1 MSSKY
6 EELIKYVKQTE
17 ALSHASG
24 LIAWDQE
31 TKMPK
36 GSVEQRADTLSVL
49 ESEIHKR
56 KSNKY
61 IEELISHIK
70 KDDLSKIKP
79 KTLSLS
85 SIFKSLFLKFCAI
98 SRIWKT
104 LQLNDPSLIKN
115 FY

>member
-6 EELIKYVKQTE
+6 EDLIKYVKQTE

-61 IEELISHIK
+61 IEELLISSPMDALLYQKELLDVLQILNTQRRALM
-70 KDDLSKIKP
+70 DSRAQLSKLMGLLPIQEY
-79 KTLSLS
+79 
-85 SIFKSLFLKFCAI
+85 I
-98 SRIWKT
+98 
-104 LQLNDPSLIKN
+104 
-115 FY
+115 

>member
-56 KSNKY
+56 KTNKY
-61 IEELISHIK
+61 IELFT
-70 KDDLSKIKP
+70 SKIF
-79 KTLSLS
+79 KTL
-85 SIFKSLFLKFCAI
+85 KSTALCFLWVRTEAVDVKI
-98 SRIWKT
+98 VM
-104 LQLNDPSLIKN
+104 KN
-115 FY
+115 AVPTAKCIV

>member
-61 IEELISHIK
+61 VEELIYP
-70 KDDLSKIKP
+70 DLKIGLLDCHKESP
-79 KTLSLS
+79 QGL
-85 SIFKSLFLKFCAI
+85 
-98 SRIWKT
+98 
-104 LQLNDPSLIKN
+104 
-115 FY
+115 